1 MQPQEFDN
9 INAETSKVIF
19 DKNFRKLSIKEIAI
33 NNNVGITM
41 IRENLVKFKK
51 NLKAIKVNNRR
62 FLGKKKKLDKEKQNL
77 IRDYLKENQFRLYK
91 LNDIRLHL
99 QQTTSDQLQVSNST
113 IWRVMKKEM
122 GMSFKR
128 VNKIHPS
135 VITEETRRKIAES
148 LNIQATLCLRG
159 IDIIYWDE
167 FKFSWHTSKHYGWAP
182 RGRWGYKQLIPGK
195 FQATFMLAFSVKKI
209 YGVMAT
215 IGTFNAQKFIY
226 FLSKIASTAQDKYAV
241 IWDNSKVHVASE
253 VKKYLREQELWIISI
268 PPYWPYVNAWEKL
281 ILIIKQRIRM
291 IERTGREINLRVFK
305 QWIDRLNAEE
315 LEEWAKQSTFEAL
328 NIICK

>member
-1 MQPQEFDN
+1 MQTQEFDH

-113 IWRVMKKEM
+113 I
-122 GMSFKR
+122 
-128 VNKIHPS
+128 
-135 VITEETRRKIAES
+135 
-148 LNIQATLCLRG
+148 
-159 IDIIYWDE
+159 
-167 FKFSWHTSKHYGWAP
+167 
-182 RGRWGYKQLIPGK
+182 
-195 FQATFMLAFSVKKI
+195 
-209 YGVMAT
+209 
-215 IGTFNAQKFIY
+215 
-226 FLSKIASTAQDKYAV
+226 
-241 IWDNSKVHVASE
+241 
-253 VKKYLREQELWIISI
+253 
-268 PPYWPYVNAWEKL
+268 
-281 ILIIKQRIRM
+281 
-291 IERTGREINLRVFK
+291 
-305 QWIDRLNAEE
+305 
-315 LEEWAKQSTFEAL
+315 
-328 NIICK
+328 